1 MHTSSECFLHEYHH
15 QLDVDAVMTGR
26 DAMELTRVKQEL
38 EKAAEETQKS
48 TLLEY
53 DWQKIKDIEFQEML
67 RNKVAHMKR
76 LRTDFQ
82 CTKCP
87 DLNEHVSIPIPSF
100 ATY

>member
-1 MHTSSECFLHEYHH
+1 
-15 QLDVDAVMTGR
+15 MTGR

-38 EKAAEETQKS
+38 EKAAEDTQKS

-87 DLNEHVSIPIPSF
+87 DLNEHVSILVLQFLLILISF
-100 ATY
+100 IIVCIGTCTQENFEPD